1 MPRAGVT
8 EALVPGTWTVNA
20 GPDGGAPCPT
30 QVQAGRRCTGLEP
43 GEKMASV
50 EQPPSLATHVV
61 QPPSL
66 RGNIPSSVNNEF
78 PSRKVNR
85 ILHTLGLH
93 EGNFRDFFPSPQT
106 IPCSS
111 PHRTRG
117 FPGSCTRPH
126 RGAGCAVWPSQC
138 GWGAGNTQQGTAE
151 VGVGTVP
158 AAPQPLTHPA
168 SHTSPRWAPELLR
181 AARLPR
187 ELGHHPPQ
195 PLQMLLSNSRHSLTP
210 SNYYE
215 DQMG

>member
-1 MPRAGVT
+1 M
-8 EALVPGTWTVNA
+8 WTVNA

-30 QVQAGRRCTGLEP
+30 QVQAGRRCTGLVP

-50 EQPPSLATHVV
+50 EQLPSLATWA
-61 QPPSL
+61 Q

-85 ILHTLGLH
+85 ILHTLDRH
-93 EGNFRDFFPSPQT
+93 EGNFRDFFPSPHT
-106 IPCSS
+106 ILCSS

-117 FPGSCTRPH
+117 FPGSCAHPH

-138 GWGAGNTQQGTAE
+138 GWGAGNMQWGMAE

-158 AAPQPLTHPA
+158 TAPQPLTHPA
-168 SHTSPRWAPELLR
+168 SHTSLCWAPELLQ

-195 PLQMLLSNSRHSLTP
+195 PLQTLLSNSRNSLTP
-210 SNYYE
+210 SIYYE

>member
-1 MPRAGVT
+1 M
-8 EALVPGTWTVNA
+8 WTVNA

-30 QVQAGRRCTGLEP
+30 QVQAGRRCTGLVP

-50 EQPPSLATHVV
+50 EQLPSLATWA
-61 QPPSL
+61 Q

-85 ILHTLGLH
+85 ILHTLDRH
-93 EGNFRDFFPSPQT
+93 EGNFRDFFPSPHT
-106 IPCSS
+106 ILCSS

-117 FPGSCTRPH
+117 FPGSHARPH
-126 RGAGCAVWPSQC
+126 RGAGCAVWPGQC
-138 GWGAGNTQQGTAE
+138 GWGAGNTQQGMAE
-151 VGVGTVP
+151 VGVGMVP

-168 SHTSPRWAPELLR
+168 SHTSLCWAPELLQ

-195 PLQMLLSNSRHSLTP
+195 PLQTLLSDSRHSLTP
-210 SNYYE
+210 SIYYE